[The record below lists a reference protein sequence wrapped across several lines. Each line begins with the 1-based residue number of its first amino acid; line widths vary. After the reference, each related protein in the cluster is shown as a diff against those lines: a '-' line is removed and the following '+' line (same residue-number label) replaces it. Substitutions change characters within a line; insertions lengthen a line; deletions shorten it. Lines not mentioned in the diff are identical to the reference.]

1 MIIQKQHTHYRTNC
15 SYQIAYMSKK
25 KESKKLVHMHDEYEL
40 FCKMVTSP
48 AEFDMYV
55 WNSLVFDMS
64 LR

>member
-1 MIIQKQHTHYRTNC
+1 
-15 SYQIAYMSKK
+15 MSKK

-64 LR
+64 LRWRGVGGGFTAAQSMGG